1 MMGWGVCA
9 RIKISCL
16 GWLFILANACILM
29 VRSILIEFPK
39 IGSSVRADL
48 WEEVEPELCETLW
61 TNLKEP
67 TKMVCRHPVS
77 SGQEFSAE
85 ARPPKNPVVSGL
97 GIGRNRYLYTT
108 VPVGGVVY
116 NITGGFGGLS
126 LYYGS
131 CTEPLQIRGS
141 VVAQVVSGDLEK
153 AAKAGKTVW
162 DSQVLEHKPM
172 VIVVRRCEI

>member
-116 NITGGFGGLS
+116 AITGGFGGLS

-141 VVAQVVSGDLEK
+141 VVAQVVSGALEK
-153 AAKAGKTVW
+153 AAKAGKAVW